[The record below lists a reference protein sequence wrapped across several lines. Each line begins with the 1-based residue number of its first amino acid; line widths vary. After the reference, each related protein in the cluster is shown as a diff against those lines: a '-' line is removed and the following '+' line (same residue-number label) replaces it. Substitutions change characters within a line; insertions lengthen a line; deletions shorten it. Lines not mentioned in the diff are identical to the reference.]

1 MTDPSRRPCR
11 GPQDAAQRVVFPP
24 RSPRQTPTR
33 PPPRETCGGRWSGQ
47 ARRRWWC
54 ASRAAGD
61 AKRQVESVSSRRLT
75 TPRDSPP
82 PCATRRATRHRGL
95 SAIADARRRRAAE
108 SPRDQ
113 LACAAAAARH
123 RTAARSALLRQ
134 TLAGRPGLT
143 RQARARTPGP
153 DRAAARRPRRG
164 NARRV
169 ARRVTS
175 PPPRVSRQR
184 CARPASG
191 SCRTSKTTSFPGS
204 TQAGTPTRC
213 HAEIEQQLDEIV
225 AAPRGS
231 NPRRPS
237 RQPHSASNPRGDTSR
252 DTSLSSSLS
261 PADPTSTRSNS
272 SIALDGADGQT
283 DSPEQTRERRA
294 PRLRSGASRSPPT
307 RLLQSPPG
315 GDPLF
320 SRRKLVHLSTG
331 LDKGEG
337 LPDEALRA
345 ATRSAPRSSRS
356 RLHREGGSIFERRK
370 GVNFRAALTVAT
382 PTRRT
387 SCAYR
392 RSRRSGPR

>member
-33 PPPRETCGGRWSGQ
+33 PPPRKTCGGRWSRQ
-47 ARRRWWC
+47 ARRRRWC

-61 AKRQVESVSSRRLT
+61 AKRQVESVPSRRLT

-82 PCATRRATRHRGL
+82 PCATRRATRHRGC
-95 SAIADARRRRAAE
+95 RR
-108 SPRDQ
+108 SP
-113 LACAAAAARH
+113 
-123 RTAARSALLRQ
+123 
-134 TLAGRPGLT
+134 TLAAGGGR
-143 RQARARTPGP
+143 RE
-153 DRAAARRPRRG
+153 
-164 NARRV
+164 
-169 ARRVTS
+169 
-175 PPPRVSRQR
+175 
-184 CARPASG
+184 
-191 SCRTSKTTSFPGS
+191 
-204 TQAGTPTRC
+204 AGAPTRC
-213 HAEIEQQLDEIV
+213 HAEIELDLPQQLDEIV

-237 RQPHSASNPRGDTSR
+237 RQPRRASNPRGDTSR

-272 SIALDGADGQT
+272 SIALDGADGHT

-294 PRLRSGASRSPPT
+294 PRLRSGASRSPPRACFKALQGVVHFSAGASWSISQPALT
-307 RLLQSPPG
+307 R
-315 GDPLF
+315 
-320 SRRKLVHLSTG
+320 
-331 LDKGEG
+331 GEG

-370 GVNFRAALTVAT
+370 GVNFRAALTISPHYDRGDASSHLRLVST
-382 PTRRT
+382 SRT
-387 SCAYR
+387 WPA
-392 RSRRSGPR
+392 SRMLSAV